1 MAAEAMQPG
10 AAGPAI
16 GAGAVAGA
24 WAVAGAGA
32 VAGTTGE
39 SVIEVRDLTVR
50 FGPRTIL
57 EHVSLEVRRGE
68 IFVILGGSGCGKT
81 TLLRHIIG
89 LRKPEGGSVRV
100 LGVDLAKAGDTERD
114 AVLRR
119 AGVLFQSGALLKSM
133 TLEEN
138 VALPLRESTGLPEP
152 FIRELARLKLAMVGL
167 EHAADF
173 LPSELSGGMQK
184 RGGLARAIALDPE
197 ILFFDEPGAGLDPVT
212 SVELDEL
219 ILGLN
224 RSLGTTMVVVTHE
237 LQSINKIAQRA
248 IMLDGEAKGI
258 IAEGTPAEMREH
270 SPLPKVRAFF
280 RRERVQETK
289 G

>member
-1 MAAEAMQPG
+1 MVG
-10 AAGPAI
+10 
-16 GAGAVAGA
+16 GAGRP
-24 WAVAGAGA
+24 
-32 VAGTTGE
+32 AGTAGE
-39 SVIEVRDLTVR
+39 TVIEVRDLTVR

-57 EHVSLEVRRGE
+57 ERVSLEVRRGE

-89 LRKPEGGSVRV
+89 LRKPEGGSVRI
-100 LGVDLAKAGDTERD
+100 LGVDLAKAGDAERD
-114 AVLRR
+114 AVRR
-119 AGVLFQSGALLKSM
+119 RTGVLFQSGALLKSM

-152 FIRELARLKLAMVGL
+152 FIRELARLKLSMVGL
-167 EHAADF
+167 EQAAGF

-258 IAEGTPAEMREH
+258 IAEGTPAEMRDH

-280 RRERVQETK
+280 RRERVQETR

>member
-1 MAAEAMQPG
+1 MVS
-10 AAGPAI
+10 
-16 GAGAVAGA
+16 GAGRPVGTAGE
-24 WAVAGAGA
+24 
-32 VAGTTGE
+32 T
-39 SVIEVRDLTVR
+39 VIEVKDLTVR
-50 FGPRTIL
+50 FGSRTVL
-57 EHVSLEVRRGE
+57 ERVSLEVRRGE

-89 LRKPEGGSVRV
+89 LRKPEGGSVRI
-100 LGVDLAKAGDTERD
+100 LGVDLAQAGDAERD
-114 AVLRR
+114 AVRR
-119 AGVLFQSGALLKSM
+119 RTGVLFQSGALLKSM
-133 TLEEN
+133 TLAEN

-167 EHAADF
+167 EQAAGF

-258 IAEGTPAEMREH
+258 IAEGTPAEMRDH
-270 SPLPKVRAFF
+270 NPLPKVRAFF
-280 RRERVQETK
+280 RRERVQETR

>member
-1 MAAEAMQPG
+1 
-10 AAGPAI
+10 
-16 GAGAVAGA
+16 
-24 WAVAGAGA
+24 
-32 VAGTTGE
+32 
-39 SVIEVRDLTVR
+39 
-50 FGPRTIL
+50 
-57 EHVSLEVRRGE
+57 
-68 IFVILGGSGCGKT
+68 
-81 TLLRHIIG
+81 
-89 LRKPEGGSVRV
+89 
-100 LGVDLAKAGDTERD
+100 
-114 AVLRR
+114 
-119 AGVLFQSGALLKSM
+119 M

-167 EHAADF
+167 EHAAGF

-258 IAEGTPAEMREH
+258 IAEGTPAEMRDH

-280 RRERVQETK
+280 RRERVRETR

>member
-1 MAAEAMQPG
+1 MAEQARRSG
-10 AAGPAI
+10 
-16 GAGAVAGA
+16 VAGE
-24 WAVAGAGA
+24 
-32 VAGTTGE
+32 T
-39 SVIEVRDLTVR
+39 VIEVKDLTVR
-50 FGPRTIL
+50 FGSRTIL

-68 IFVILGGSGCGKT
+68 VFVILGGSGCGKT

-89 LRKPEGGSVRV
+89 LRRPEEGSVRV
-100 LGVDLAKAGDTERD
+100 LGVDFAKAGANERD

-138 VALPLRESTGLPEP
+138 VILPLRESTGLPEP
-152 FIRELARLKLAMVGL
+152 FLRGLARLKLAMVGL
-167 EHAADF
+167 EHAAGF

-224 RSLGTTMVVVTHE
+224 HSLGTTMVVVTHE
-237 LQSINKIAQRA
+237 LQSIYKIAQRA
-248 IMLDGEAKGI
+248 IMLDEEAKGI
-258 IAEGTPAEMREH
+258 IAEGTPAEMRDH
-270 SPLPKVRAFF
+270 SPHPKVRAFF
-280 RRERVQETK
+280 RRERVRDT
-289 G
+289 

>member
-1 MAAEAMQPG
+1 MDEEPKLPRMDPAPSPFSGRDPAR
-10 AAGPAI
+10 AAGATP
-16 GAGAVAGA
+16 
-24 WAVAGAGA
+24 
-32 VAGTTGE
+32 GE
-39 SVIEVRDLTVR
+39 TVIEVKDLTVHL
-50 FGPRTIL
+50 GGRTIL
-57 EHVSLEVRRGE
+57 DRVSLEVRRGE

-89 LRKPEGGSVRV
+89 LRRPQSGTIRV
-100 LGVDLAKAGDTERD
+100 LGVDLAGAGDSERD

-119 AGVLFQSGALLKSM
+119 TGVLFQSGALLKSM

-152 FIRELARLKLAMVGL
+152 FVRALARLKLAMVGL
-167 EHAADF
+167 EPAAGL

-248 IMLDGEAKGI
+248 IMLDTEAKGI
-258 IAEGTPAEMREH
+258 IAEGTPAEMRDH

-280 RRERVQETK
+280 RRERVQEA
-289 G
+289 

>member
-1 MAAEAMQPG
+1 MAAESKPPPTGPAGSRSPGRDTPG
-10 AAGPAI
+10 AAGATP
-16 GAGAVAGA
+16 
-24 WAVAGAGA
+24 
-32 VAGTTGE
+32 GE
-39 SVIEVRDLTVR
+39 TVIEVRDLTVR
-50 FGPRTIL
+50 LGGRTIL
-57 EHVSLEVRRGE
+57 DRVSLEVRRGE

-89 LRKPEGGSVRV
+89 LRRPQSGSIRV
-100 LGVDLAKAGDTERD
+100 LGVDLAAAGDSERD

-119 AGVLFQSGALLKSM
+119 TGVLFQSGALLKSM

-152 FIRELARLKLAMVGL
+152 FVRALARLKLAMVGL
-167 EHAADF
+167 ESAADL

-248 IMLDGEAKGI
+248 IMLDSEAKGI
-258 IAEGTPAEMREH
+258 IAEGTPAEMRDH

-280 RRERVQETK
+280 RRERVQET
-289 G
+289 

>member
-1 MAAEAMQPG
+1 MAGGASRPVG
-10 AAGPAI
+10 AAGE
-16 GAGAVAGA
+16 
-24 WAVAGAGA
+24 
-32 VAGTTGE
+32 T
-39 SVIEVRDLTVR
+39 VIEVRDLTVR
-50 FGPRTIL
+50 FGSRTIL
-57 EHVSLEVRRGE
+57 ERVSLDVRRGE

-100 LGVDLAKAGDTERD
+100 LGVDLAKAGESERD
-114 AVLRR
+114 AVRR
-119 AGVLFQSGALLKSM
+119 RTGVLFQSGALLKSM

-167 EHAADF
+167 EHAAGF

-224 RSLGTTMVVVTHE
+224 QSLVTTMVVVTHE

-258 IAEGTPAEMREH
+258 IAEGTPAEMRDH
-270 SPLPKVRAFF
+270 SPHPKVRAFF
-280 RRERVQETK
+280 RRERVQETS